1 MTIKMIPFS
10 AGFIKRASVNHLPK
24 YFRTRKNKKFLSAT
38 FDQMI
43 QPGVAEK
50 VNGYYG
56 RKITDA
62 YTADDNYVGDVSK
75 SREDYRLSL
84 QVL

>member
-1 MTIKMIPFS
+1 MAYKDNQNDP
-10 AGFIKRASVNHLPK
+10 ALPADKPIKRSSINHLPK
-24 YFRTRKNKKFLSAT
+24 YFRSRYNRKFLSAT

-56 RKITDA
+56 RKITNA
-62 YTADDNYVGDVSK
+62 YLADDNYVGDVSK
-75 SREDYRLSL
+75 QREDY
-84 QVL
+84 